1 MEPDDEL
8 IIHGINI
15 KKMFG
20 DPPRLLGMPVVISAT
35 IPDNMIAFGDTTPV
49 EFGESPLKKV
59 VSMKISPHP
68 GVDYSEYD
76 EFRISE
82 DLERYLRDETL
93 QKAQRYTRDE
103 TLRAFGI
110 PPDEFDKQIPDAG
123 NITAKELIDIN
134 ERLMHPKDDDYLA
147 RALVAEKRVK
157 ELEKENNRLRLQ
169 VMRRGRK

>member
-59 VSMKISPHP
+59 GTMKISPFSP
-68 GVDYSEYD
+68 VCDGPISD
-76 EFRISE
+76 EARAIA
-82 DLERYLRDETL
+82 LGNIERY
-93 QKAQRYTRDE
+93 ARDE

>member
-20 DPPRLLGMPVVISAT
+20 DPPLLLGMPVVVNAA
-35 IPDNMIAFGDTTPV
+35 IPVGMIAFGDTTPV

-59 VSMKISPHP
+59 VTMKIFPFSPVCD
-68 GVDYSEYD
+68 GLIFD
-76 EFRISE
+76 EASAIALGNIE
-82 DLERYLRDETL
+82 
-93 QKAQRYTRDE
+93 RYTRDE

-110 PPDEFDKQIPDAG
+110 PPDEFDKQISDAS
-123 NITAKELIDIN
+123 NITAKELIEIN
-134 ERLMHPKDDDYLA
+134 ERLMHPKDDDCLA

-157 ELEKENNRLRLQ
+157 ELEKENNRLKLQ
-169 VMRRGRK
+169 VVRRGRKRPKKRSR